1 MPERRSPIR
10 GQQAPSTPGSRRTP
24 FDEDRLRIGDEHGRR
39 QQRRLAEAELVR
51 AGLMT
56 RTWKDW
62 GFPNGYD
69 DALIPMLLEALQR
82 RTAGTALV
90 IGEWKG
96 FSGKRHRHYSK
107 RMDKLV
113 AQTGLAA
120 DRLADDLVRDIERW
134 REDAEI
140 LRHASEVRRAGG
152 HPETCAPIQEAVVSA
167 ATGSAAVVPV
177 ASRPSG
183 ASEAQINR
191 TITAVYDYAESEHMK
206 PPNVKEI
213 APHVL
218 TRLQREGWTA
228 TQAHIAQLAGGEPHR
243 LRRLPAGPRVNRS
256 FLPFLDLE
264 M

>member
-1 MPERRSPIR
+1 
-10 GQQAPSTPGSRRTP
+10 
-24 FDEDRLRIGDEHGRR
+24 
-39 QQRRLAEAELVR
+39 VR

-62 GFPNGYD
+62 GFPSGYD

-82 RTAGTALV
+82 CAAGTALV

-96 FSGKRHRHYSK
+96 LSGRHRHYSK

-120 DRLADDLVRDIERW
+120 DRLADDLVRDMERW
-134 REDAEI
+134 RDDAEI

-177 ASRPSG
+177 ASCPPG
-183 ASEAQINR
+183 ASEAKINR

-228 TQAHIAQLAGGEPHR
+228 TQAHITQLAGEEPHR

-256 FLPFLDLE
+256 FLPFLDPE
-264 M
+264 V

>member
-1 MPERRSPIR
+1 MPDRRSPIR

-24 FDEDRLRIGDEHGRR
+24 IDEDRLRVGDEHRRRR
-39 QQRRLAEAELVR
+39 QRQSAEAELVR
-51 AGLMT
+51 AGVMT

-82 RTAGTALV
+82 RAAGTAVV

-96 FSGKRHRHYSK
+96 FSGKRHRPYSK
-107 RMDKLV
+107 QMDKLV

-120 DRLADDLVRDIERW
+120 DRLADDLVRDMRW
-134 REDAEI
+134 RDDAAI

-152 HPETCAPIQEAVVSA
+152 RPATCAPVQEAVVPV
-167 ATGSAAVVPV
+167 ATGSAAAVPV
-177 ASRPSG
+177 ASCPPG

-213 APHVL
+213 APYVL

-228 TQAHIAQLAGGEPHR
+228 TQAHIAQLAGGERHR

-256 FLPFLDLE
+256 FLPFLDLKI
-264 M
+264 

>member
-1 MPERRSPIR
+1 MADRRGPIR
-10 GQQAPSTPGSRRTP
+10 GQLAPSTPGSRGTP

-39 QQRRLAEAELVR
+39 QKRRLAEAELVR

-69 DALIPMLLEALQR
+69 DALIPMLLEALQKR
-82 RTAGTALV
+82 AAGTALA

-96 FSGKRHRHYSK
+96 FSGKRHRPNSK
-107 RMDKLV
+107 QMDKLV

-120 DRLADDLVRDIERW
+120 GLLADDLVRDMRW
-134 REDAEI
+134 RDDAAI

-152 HPETCAPIQEAVVSA
+152 RPATCAPVQE
-167 ATGSAAVVPV
+167 AVVPV
-177 ASRPSG
+177 ASCPPG
-183 ASEAQINR
+183 ASEAKINR
-191 TITAVYDYAESEHMK
+191 TITAVYDYADSEHMK

-213 APHVL
+213 APYVL

-228 TQAHIAQLAGGEPHR
+228 TQAHIAQLAGGERHR

-256 FLPFLDLE
+256 LLPFLDLK

>member
-24 FDEDRLRIGDEHGRR
+24 IDEDRLRIGDEHGRH

-51 AGLMT
+51 AGVMT

-62 GFPNGYD
+62 GLPNGYD

-82 RTAGTALV
+82 RAAGTALV

-96 FSGKRHRHYSK
+96 FSGKRHRPYSK
-107 RMDKLV
+107 QMDKLV

-120 DRLADDLVRDIERW
+120 DHLADDLVRDIERW
-134 REDAEI
+134 RDDAAI

-152 HPETCAPIQEAVVSA
+152 RPATCAPVQE
-167 ATGSAAVVPV
+167 AVVPV
-177 ASRPSG
+177 ASCPPG

-191 TITAVYDYAESEHMK
+191 TITAVYDRAESQHMK

-213 APHVL
+213 AAHVL

-228 TQAHIAQLAGGEPHR
+228 TQAHIAQLAGDKRHR
-243 LRRLPAGPRVNRS
+243 LRRLPAGPRVDGS